1 MKKRKGKYLILETSE
16 FNFQRMSPDSV
27 QAAGQVDDP
36 ALSINAFDKH
46 QDLVRQATAIIGQ
59 LQGAMMGS
67 AAYRTLKSKLSL
79 EDQEIKSLKI
89 VRIVKNQNLN
99 YDVYVSF
106 IIDEQEYWGVVKD
119 ITGNTE
125 FKSEV
130 FKDHDLIQTKEW
142 VIKLKGLMIKNI
154 KSFLKPQFGMFK
166 ALKEDII
173 CYSQINGK
181 MLTIPK
187 DAEIE
192 VLKSYN
198 DRIIFKYKN
207 DQYSLT
213 GDNFI
218 YFNWWFEPVNQQ
230 ESYNQ

>member
-1 MKKRKGKYLILETSE
+1 MKRSKHLILEFSE
-16 FNFQRMSPDSV
+16 FNLQRLNPDTV
-27 QAAGQVDDP
+27 QASVHVDDP
-36 ALSINAFDKH
+36 ALSTNAFDKH
-46 QDLVRQATAIIGQ
+46 EDLVRQAVSKIGA
-59 LQGAMMGS
+59 LQGSLMGS

-79 EDQEIKSLKI
+79 ENQEIKSLKI

-99 YDVYVSF
+99 YDVYVNF
-106 IIDEQEYWGVVKD
+106 IIEEQEYWGVVKD
-119 ITGNTE
+119 VLGNPE

-166 ALKEDII
+166 SLKEDII
-173 CYSQINGK
+173 CYSLINGK
-181 MLTIPK
+181 MLSMPK

-192 VLKSYN
+192 VLKSYDN
-198 DRIIFKYKN
+198 KIIFKYQNEK
-207 DQYSLT
+207 YALT

-218 YFNWWFEPVNQQ
+218 YFNWWFEKID
-230 ESYNQ
+230 

>member
-1 MKKRKGKYLILETSE
+1 MKRSKHLILEFSE
-16 FNFQRMSPDSV
+16 FNLQRLNPDTV
-27 QAAGQVDDP
+27 QASVHVDDP
-36 ALSINAFDKH
+36 ALSTNAFDKH
-46 QDLVRQATAIIGQ
+46 EDLVRQAVSKIGA
-59 LQGAMMGS
+59 LQGSLMGS

-79 EDQEIKSLKI
+79 ENQEIKSLKI

-99 YDVYVSF
+99 YDVYVNF
-106 IIDEQEYWGVVKD
+106 IIEEQEYWGVVKD
-119 ITGNTE
+119 VLGNPE

-166 ALKEDII
+166 SLKEDII
-173 CYSQINGK
+173 CYSLINGK
-181 MLTIPK
+181 MLSMPK

-192 VLKSYN
+192 VLKSYDN
-198 DRIIFKYKN
+198 KIIFKYENEK
-207 DQYSLT
+207 YALT

-218 YFNWWFEPVNQQ
+218 YFNWWFEKID
-230 ESYNQ
+230 

>member
-1 MKKRKGKYLILETSE
+1 MKKRKGKFLILETSE
-16 FNFQRMSPDSV
+16 FNLQRMNPDTAQV
-27 QAAGQVDDP
+27 AGQVDDP
-36 ALSINAFDKH
+36 QLSINAFDKH
-46 QDLVRQATAIIGQ
+46 QDLVRQSIAKIGQ

-67 AAYRTLKSKLSL
+67 AAYRTLKSKLAL

-89 VRIVKNQNLN
+89 IRIVKNQNLN
-99 YDVYVSF
+99 YDVYVNF
-106 IIDEQEYWGVVKD
+106 QIDGEDYWGVIKD
-119 ITGNTE
+119 ILGNTE

-154 KSFLKPQFGMFK
+154 KSFLKPQFGKFK
-166 ALKEDII
+166 ALKEGII

-192 VLKSYN
+192 VLKSYDN
-198 DRIIFKYKN
+198 KIIFEYDN
-207 DQYSLT
+207 DKYSLT
-213 GDNFI
+213 NDNFI
-218 YFNWWFEPVNQQ
+218 YFNWWFERIA
-230 ESYNQ
+230 

>member
-16 FNFQRMSPDSV
+16 FNFQRMNSDSV
-27 QAAGQVDDP
+27 QAAVTVDDP
-36 ALSINAFDKH
+36 KLSTNAFDKH
-46 QDLVRQATAIIGQ
+46 EDLVRQAVSKIGA
-59 LQGAMMGS
+59 LQGSLMGS
-67 AAYRTLKSKLSL
+67 AAYRTLKSKLAL

-119 ITGNTE
+119 ILGNSE

-166 ALKEDII
+166 SLKEDII
-173 CYSQINGK
+173 CYSLINGK
-181 MLTIPK
+181 MLSMPK
-187 DAEIE
+187 EAEIE
-192 VLKSYN
+192 VLKSYDN
-198 DRIIFKYKN
+198 KIIFKYQNEK
-207 DQYSLT
+207 YALT

-218 YFNWWFEPVNQQ
+218 YFNWWFEKID
-230 ESYNQ
+230 